1 MIFNLIDRDNWKR
14 QEIFNHYLNQGTT
27 FSLTAEIE
35 ISVLYR
41 IIKQQEYKLYP
52 ALLFLMTRVVNSN
65 IAFRMGYNCTGE
77 LGYWDKVDPL
87 YTIAD
92 SVSESFSAIWT
103 AGTNDFKAFHD
114 AYVSDVE
121 NYKDS
126 GRLFPKT
133 PIPEHTFSVSMIPWT
148 SFTGFNLNISNNGNY
163 LLPIITAGK
172 FTTTGDSIYLP
183 LSLQV
188 HHAVCDGYHAGW
200 FMNEVQAMADRA
212 EEWIGGG
219 C

>member
-27 FSLTAEIE
+27 FSMTAEIE
-35 ISVLYR
+35 ISGLYR
-41 IIKQQEYKLYP
+41 KIKQQEYKLYP
-52 ALLFLMTRVVNSN
+52 ALLFLLTRVVNSN
-65 IAFRMGYNCTGE
+65 TAFRIGYNSAGE

-103 AGTNDFKAFHD
+103 AGTNDFTAFHD

-133 PIPEHTFSVSMIPWT
+133 PIPEHTFSVSMIPWA

-172 FTTTGDSIYLP
+172 FRTTGDSISLP

-212 EEWIGGG
+212 EEWIDGRQ
-219 C
+219 